1 MEPIARNIIQTL
13 ESQNLISRTDIV
25 NGSTVFLMGR
35 QRNRFFVFK
44 QLHGRSFF
52 IKQAHEGEAGTFES
66 VTTEAKIYQ
75 AVSTKPAFAHLCA
88 VMPRLLHFDPT
99 TVSMTLEL
107 ITDAEDLGTKSRRIG
122 QITPAQAEQM
132 GVIAARYHD
141 IPGPEIA
148 DLGIAFE
155 EKPHWIFRLN
165 EEPSP
170 LSSLKGRSQASA
182 EIIDMI
188 MGQPDLGKCLERS
201 KKNWNSQ
208 RLIHADFKWENFLC
222 VSPNENNE
230 NETLKILDW
239 ERADIGDPAWDV
251 GCGLAAFVIHR
262 AMKAPV
268 IDAETFDMRQSF
280 TEMRAFWDG
289 YISAGTM
296 TGHDVE
302 TFCAKSIDMMA
313 ARLLVAA
320 YEHCYGV
327 DSAPLLAITLVQ
339 LAKMLSGSQAYDV
352 FGKILLQTDRR
363 AA

>member
-44 QLHGRSFF
+44 QLHGPSFF

-75 AVSTKPAFAHLCA
+75 AVATKPAFAHLCA
-88 VMPRLLHFDPT
+88 AMPRLLHFDPT
-99 TVSMTLEL
+99 TASMTLEL
-107 ITDAEDLGTKSRRIG
+107 ITDAEDLGTKSRRVG
-122 QITPAQAEQM
+122 QITPVQAAQM
-132 GVIAARYHD
+132 GVIAAGYHD
-141 IPGPEIA
+141 IPHPEIA

-155 EKPHWIFRLN
+155 ENPHWIFRLN

-170 LSSLKGRSQASA
+170 LPSLKGRSKASA

-201 KKNWNSQ
+201 KKDWNP
-208 RLIHADFKWENFLC
+208 RCLIHADFKWENFLC
-222 VSPNENNE
+222 VSPAKDSKD
-230 NETLKILDW
+230 ETLKILDW

-262 AMKAPV
+262 AMKAPIV
-268 IDAETFDMRQSF
+268 DAETFDMHQSF
-280 TEMRAFWDG
+280 TEMRAFWAG
-289 YISAGTM
+289 YINARNM
-296 TGHDVE
+296 TGQDLE
-302 TFCAKSIDMMA
+302 TFCVKSIDMMA

-327 DSAPLLAITLVQ
+327 DHAPPLAITLVQ
-339 LAKMLSGSQAYDV
+339 LAKLLSGAQAYDV
-352 FGKILLQTDRR
+352 FGKMLLRPDRC